1 MASRAQGTRGTLSR
15 MRRAK
20 ALILG
25 LGAFACSS
33 APPASHAP
41 GGARPVTI
49 SVFASNDVHG
59 QLERLPILAGFA
71 TNLRRAR
78 ERDGAVLLVDAGDA
92 FQGTIESN
100 SNEGA
105 AVIAA
110 YNAMGYRTFA
120 LGNHEF
126 DFGPMGPKALPEALS
141 DDPQGALKARL
152 TEARFPVLSANLR
165 DEHDALP
172 AWTNL
177 GASTLLD
184 VAGVRV
190 GVIGLIT
197 ADAKDVIKRPLFRQL
212 HVAPLANVAVQ
223 EARSLRRRGAEVV
236 IIVAHAGGAC
246 ADNTRPLDLSSCEMD
261 SEIFRVARAFPP
273 SGVDAIIGGHR
284 NATVAHV
291 VNGIPV
297 VHAPSNLVAFS
308 RVDIV
313 YDRAK
318 KTVVERRVSPP
329 HALCARGSTA
339 ACDPGEYEGAK
350 VVAEPAVA
358 SSVAPALD
366 SARAVRAQP
375 VGVHVEAP
383 FSPSKGT
390 ETALGNLFADLM
402 REAVPK
408 ADAAFANAGSLRDV
422 LPEGD
427 LTLGQLYHVMPF
439 DNQLALLKMSGA
451 ELRALIRQNVTQRE
465 HGLLS
470 ISGIR
475 VHGKCENGHLV
486 LDLSRSDGTPLRD
499 DEKLTVATSDFLAW
513 GGDGLLPAI
522 RFPETRVE
530 LISGNSVLDVL
541 RRGLARRRSIRP
553 DDPALLDPKHP
564 RIDIPRPPPVGCL

>member
-1 MASRAQGTRGTLSR
+1 
-15 MRRAK
+15 MRRTK
-20 ALILG
+20 ALVFG
-25 LGAFACSS
+25 LGAVACSS
-33 APPASHAP
+33 ATPAFHAAGP
-41 GGARPVTI
+41 ARQVTI

-59 QLERLPILAGFA
+59 QLERLPVLAGFA
-71 TNLRRAR
+71 QNLRRAR
-78 ERDGAVLLVDAGDA
+78 AHDGAVLLVDAGDA

-110 YNAMGYRTFA
+110 YNAMAYGALA

-126 DFGPMGPKALPEALS
+126 DFGPMGPKALPESPS

-152 TEARFPVLSANLR
+152 GEARFPVLSANLR

-172 AWTNL
+172 RWSNL
-177 GASTLLD
+177 AESALIN

-212 HVAPLANVAVQ
+212 HVAPLADVAVQ
-223 EARSLRRRGAEVV
+223 EALDLRRRGAEVV

-246 ADNTRPLDLSSCEMD
+246 RDNTRPLDLSSCEMD

-291 VNGIPV
+291 VNGIPI
-297 VHAPSNLVAFS
+297 VHATSNLVAFS

-313 YDRAK
+313 YDPGK
-318 KTVVERRVSPP
+318 KTVVDRRVALP
-329 HALCARGSTA
+329 HALCIGEPSA

-350 VVAEPAVA
+350 VVAQPAVA
-358 SSVAPALD
+358 NAIAPALE
-366 SARAVRAQP
+366 SARAIRMQP
-375 VGVHVEAP
+375 VGVHVAAP
-383 FSPSKGT
+383 FLPNKGT
-390 ETALGNLFADLM
+390 ESALGNLFVDLM

-427 LTLGQLYHVMPF
+427 LTLGQLHHVMPF
-439 DNQLALLKMSGA
+439 DNQLSLLKMSGA
-451 ELRALIRQNVTQRE
+451 ELKALIRENVTQRE
-465 HGLLS
+465 HGRLS

-475 VHGKCENGHLV
+475 VRGKCENGRLA
-486 LDLSRSDGTPLRD
+486 LDLSRGDGTRVG
-499 DEKLTVATSDFLAW
+499 DEETLTVVTSDFLAW

-522 RFPETRVE
+522 GFPETRVE
-530 LISGNSVLDVL
+530 LIPGDGVLDVL

-553 DDPALLDPKHP
+553 DDPALLDPARP
-564 RIDIPRPPPVGCL
+564 RIDLTGAPPVACR